1 MDLLS
6 QMNNRYINRLF
17 TLISSN
23 SYING
28 LCNVLVM
35 LLPVSLISAFSTLL
49 SNLFMIAGYEQLGIT
64 IGTASAIIW
73 KLFPILLLVYFS
85 QFLSSLLKVSRVN
98 VITPSLMVYFIVC
111 NEWGLLQEG
120 SVVPSNY
127 PLAILVPTVIA
138 WSVRVMQNRKWFMRS
153 ELPNVVDQSY
163 NLVMATVV
171 LVVGYSALGY
181 VLGKA
186 VCAADIASFLLPELD
201 PNSLLD
207 GIIYEFVRN
216 LFWSIGINGHIIFAP
231 YKAELYET
239 TRVAIENHEALG
251 TPLPI
256 LTTNFYDFYAGMGGA
271 GNTISLVL
279 CMLFLTKN
287 RSYKALAATAL
298 VLSLFNINEPIIY
311 GLPIMF
317 NPVMI
322 VPFLIAPIIGLII
335 AYIATVMGLVAPIT
349 EIMSWMTPPLA
360 SGYIGTGYTWTGAI
374 LQLIIILVGIVIY
387 YPFFK
392 QMDKIGSSNA
402 LFAKSVSDD
411 FFNYEGL
418 DNGKVAGAFFPEIT
432 NKFAA
437 QKRISDLKKHGEFV
451 LFYQPQVNARTGE
464 IRSLEVLIRH
474 RSETGE
480 ISPPTFLEDFAK
492 VGLMS
497 ELDLWVVETT
507 LREVAPLANRPSF
520 KVSINLSP
528 ETCLVPDFTEKVLMM
543 IHQSALSYS
552 QVEFEITE
560 DMLIQDEHR
569 THRVLSELR
578 EAGVKIALDDFG
590 SGYSSIGY
598 LSKYDFDKVK
608 IDRSLVL
615 NLDNKNG
622 RELFRLTAKLV
633 KITGA
638 ETVAEGIET
647 ERELEFMAEQGI
659 DLIQGFYFYKP
670 MPFDD
675 ITKLEYTQS
684 DDSSEYDHFAF

>member
-1 MDLLS
+1 
-6 QMNNRYINRLF
+6 MNNRYVNRLF

-49 SNLFMIAGYEQLGIT
+49 SNCFMMAGYEQV
-64 IGTASAIIW
+64 GTTVGAASSIIW

-98 VITPSLMVYFIVC
+98 VITPSLMIYFIVC

-120 SVVPSNY
+120 TVVPSNY
-127 PLAILVPTVIA
+127 PLAIIIPILVG
-138 WSVRVMQNRKWFMRS
+138 WSVRAMQNRKWFMRS
-153 ELPNVVDQSY
+153 ELPNIVDQSY
-163 NLVMATVV
+163 NLIMATTV
-171 LVVGYSALGY
+171 LVVGYTLLGY
-181 VLGKA
+181 VLGR
-186 VCAADIASFLLPELD
+186 VFCAADIAGFLLPNLD
-201 PNSLLD
+201 PYSLFD
-207 GIIYEFVRN
+207 GVIYELVRN

-231 YKAELYET
+231 YKAELYEA
-239 TRVAIENHEALG
+239 TRVAIENHELLG

-256 LTTNFYDFYAGMGGA
+256 LTTNFFDFYAGLGGA

-287 RSYKALAATAL
+287 RSYKALATAAL
-298 VLSLFNINEPIIY
+298 ILSFFNINEPIIF

-317 NPVMI
+317 NPLLI
-322 VPFLIAPIIGLII
+322 VPFLIAPVVGLVI
-335 AYIATVMGLVAPIT
+335 AYVATALGLVAPMT
-349 EIMSWMTPPLA
+349 EIMSWMTPPLM
-360 SGYIGTGYTWTGAI
+360 SGYVGTGSTWTGAA
-374 LQLIIILVGIVIY
+374 LQLIIILVGVIIY

-392 QMDKIGSSNA
+392 QMDNIGNA
-402 LFAKSVSDD
+402 NASFAKSLSDD
-411 FFNYEGL
+411 FFNYEGVES
-418 DNGKVAGAFFPEIT
+418 GKSAGAFFPEIT
-432 NKFAA
+432 SKFAA
-437 QKRISDLKKHGEFV
+437 QKRITDLKNNGEFI
-451 LFYQPQVNARTGE
+451 LYYQPQVNTRTGE

-474 RSETGE
+474 RSESGE
-480 ISPPTFLEDFAK
+480 ISPPTFLDDFAK

-497 ELDLWVVETT
+497 ELDLWVVETA
-507 LREVAPLANRPSF
+507 LKESAPLADSPNF
-520 KVSINLSP
+520 KVSINMSP
-528 ETCLVPDFTEKVLMM
+528 ETCLVPDFTEKVLSM
-543 IHQSALSYS
+543 INQSALSYS

-560 DMLIQDEHR
+560 DMLIQDEHS
-569 THRVLSELR
+569 THRVLTSLR

-615 NLDNKNG
+615 NLNNKNG

-647 ERELEFMAEQGI
+647 EAELEFMAEQNI
-659 DLIQGFYFYKP
+659 HLIQGFYFYKP
-670 MPFDD
+670 MPFEDVL
-675 ITKLEYTQS
+675 TLNFSTLEEHS
-684 DDSSEYDHFAF
+684 DYDHYSS

>member
-1 MDLLS
+1 
-6 QMNNRYINRLF
+6 MNNRYVNRLF

-49 SNLFMIAGYEQLGIT
+49 SNFFMMAGYEQV
-64 IGTASAIIW
+64 GTTVGAASSIIW

-98 VITPSLMVYFIVC
+98 VITPSLMIYFIVC

-120 SVVPSNY
+120 TVVPSNY
-127 PLAILVPTVIA
+127 PLAIIIPILVG
-138 WSVRVMQNRKWFMRS
+138 WSVRAMQNRKWFMRS
-153 ELPNVVDQSY
+153 ELPNIVDQSY
-163 NLVMATVV
+163 NLIMATTV
-171 LVVGYSALGY
+171 LVVGYTLLGY
-181 VLGKA
+181 VLGR
-186 VCAADIASFLLPELD
+186 VFCAADIAGFLLPNLD
-201 PNSLLD
+201 PYSLFD
-207 GIIYEFVRN
+207 GVIYELVRN

-231 YKAELYET
+231 YKAELYEA
-239 TRVAIENHEALG
+239 TRVAIENHELLG

-256 LTTNFYDFYAGMGGA
+256 LTTNFFDFYAGLGGA

-287 RSYKALAATAL
+287 RSYKALATAAL
-298 VLSLFNINEPIIY
+298 ILSFFNINEPIIF

-317 NPVMI
+317 NPLLI
-322 VPFLIAPIIGLII
+322 VPFLIAPVVGLVI
-335 AYIATVMGLVAPIT
+335 AYVATALGLVAPMT
-349 EIMSWMTPPLA
+349 EIMSWMTPPLM
-360 SGYIGTGYTWTGAI
+360 SGYVGTGSTWTGAV
-374 LQLIIILVGIVIY
+374 LQLIIILVGVIIY

-392 QMDKIGSSNA
+392 QMDNIGNA
-402 LFAKSVSDD
+402 NASFAKSLSDD
-411 FFNYEGL
+411 FFNYEGVES
-418 DNGKVAGAFFPEIT
+418 GKSAGAFFPEIT
-432 NKFAA
+432 SKFAA
-437 QKRISDLKKHGEFV
+437 QKRITDLKNNGEFI
-451 LFYQPQVNARTGE
+451 LYYQPQVNTRTGE

-474 RSETGE
+474 RSESGE
-480 ISPPTFLEDFAK
+480 ISPPTFLDDFAK

-497 ELDLWVVETT
+497 ELDLWVVETA
-507 LREVAPLANRPSF
+507 LKESAPLADSPNF
-520 KVSINLSP
+520 KVSINMSP
-528 ETCLVPDFTEKVLMM
+528 ETCLVPDFTEKVLSM
-543 IHQSALSYS
+543 INQSALSYS

-560 DMLIQDEHR
+560 DMLIQDEHS
-569 THRVLSELR
+569 THRVLTSLR

-615 NLDNKNG
+615 NLNNKNG

-647 ERELEFMAEQGI
+647 EAELEFMAEQNI
-659 DLIQGFYFYKP
+659 HLIQGFYFYKP
-670 MPFDD
+670 MPFEDVL
-675 ITKLEYTQS
+675 TLNFSTLEEHS
-684 DDSSEYDHFAF
+684 DYDHYSS

>member
-1 MDLLS
+1 
-6 QMNNRYINRLF
+6 
-17 TLISSN
+17 
-23 SYING
+23 
-28 LCNVLVM
+28 M

-49 SNLFMIAGYEQLGIT
+49 SNLLLIAGYEQIGIT
-64 IGTASAIIW
+64 VGTASAIIW

-98 VITPSLMVYFIVC
+98 VITPSLMIYFIVC
-111 NEWGLLQEG
+111 NEWGLLQDG
-120 SVVPSNY
+120 TVVPSNY
-127 PLAILVPTVIA
+127 PLAILVPTVVA
-138 WSVRVMQNRKWFMRS
+138 WSVRFMQNRKWFMRS
-153 ELPNVVDQSY
+153 DLPNVVDQSY
-163 NLVMATVV
+163 NLIVATVV
-171 LVVGYSALGY
+171 LVVGYTVLGYALGQ
-181 VLGKA
+181 A
-186 VCAADIASFLLPELD
+186 FCAADVAHLLLPKLD

-207 GIIYEFVRN
+207 GVIYEFVRN

-231 YKAELYET
+231 YKAELYEV

-256 LTTNFYDFYAGMGGA
+256 LTTNFFDFYAGMGGA

-287 RSYKALAATAL
+287 RSYKALAVAAL

-322 VPFLIAPIIGLII
+322 VPFLIAPIVGLVI
-335 AYIATVMGLVAPIT
+335 AYVATAMGLVAPIT

-360 SGYIGTGYTWTGAI
+360 SGYIGTGYTWTGVI
-374 LQLIIILVGIVIY
+374 LQLIIILVGVVIY

-392 QMDKIGSSNA
+392 QMDKIGNA
-402 LFAKSVSDD
+402 DTLFAKSVSDD

-480 ISPPTFLEDFAK
+480 ITPPTFLEDFAK

-507 LREVAPLANRPSF
+507 LREAAPLANRPNF

-528 ETCLVPDFTEKVLMM
+528 ETCLVPDFTEKVLTM
-543 IHQSALSYS
+543 INES
-552 QVEFEITE
+552 
-560 DMLIQDEHR
+560 
-569 THRVLSELR
+569 
-578 EAGVKIALDDFG
+578 
-590 SGYSSIGY
+590 
-598 LSKYDFDKVK
+598 
-608 IDRSLVL
+608 
-615 NLDNKNG
+615 
-622 RELFRLTAKLV
+622 
-633 KITGA
+633 
-638 ETVAEGIET
+638 
-647 ERELEFMAEQGI
+647 
-659 DLIQGFYFYKP
+659 
-670 MPFDD
+670 
-675 ITKLEYTQS
+675 
-684 DDSSEYDHFAF
+684 